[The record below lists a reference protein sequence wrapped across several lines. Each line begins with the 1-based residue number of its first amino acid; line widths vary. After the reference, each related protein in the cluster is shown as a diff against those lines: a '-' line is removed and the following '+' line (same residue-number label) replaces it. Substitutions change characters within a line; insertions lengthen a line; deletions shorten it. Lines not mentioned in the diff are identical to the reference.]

1 MATSKSRIIRE
12 PQPSVNPAQFGAA
25 RIDARGKSRYGASSI
40 SFGLQAMTRISLA
53 FIALSAAAFPAYAQ
67 VYKCVEGGRTIYS
80 QTPCP
85 AGSSQST
92 TISRRAPSAPAPGA
106 AKSGA
111 PQTTAE
117 QEQAFR
123 KRQQEQQ
130 DAAKK
135 DSLKQQEAQEKQQN
149 CSVAR
154 SQLAQY
160 QAGGRISR
168 MDSNGERAFLGDAE
182 IDQER
187 ARAQAQVDQWCK

>member
-1 MATSKSRIIRE
+1 
-12 PQPSVNPAQFGAA
+12 
-25 RIDARGKSRYGASSI
+25 
-40 SFGLQAMTRISLA
+40 MTRISLA
-53 FIALSAAAFPAYAQ
+53 LIAFSAAAFPAYAQ

-111 PQTTAE
+111 PQTTAD

-123 KRQQEQQ
+123 KRQKEQE

-135 DSLKQQEAQEKQQN
+135 ESQKLAESKEKQEN
-149 CSVAR
+149 CSTAR
-154 SQLAQY
+154 AQLAQY
-160 QAGGRISR
+160 EAGGRITR
-168 MDSNGERAFLGDAE
+168 MDEKGERVFLDDSMIASE
-182 IDQER
+182 KER
-187 ARAQAQVDQWCK
+187 ARSMVDRWCK